1 MRLNDSTIH
10 TISFLIIL
18 LHARYEDVQKD
29 PDSEVKNI
37 LRGRGLIVGTIEA
50 GNIPKQD
57 TKTEQC
63 FKLLTPTLYSKAMKK
78 LNQRMEGKIGY
89 PLVQKTLQRQQ
100 SLSLCA
106 WNLLM
111 DTLWWIIVPTLIL
124 LFHFGIYLLWREIS
138 RQYAIYSKRSRNTFP
153 THTNSKSLAGR
164 MRRNPP
170 SSRLRY

>member
-1 MRLNDSTIH
+1 MILLCTYNI
-10 TISFLIIL
+10 ILIVL

-37 LRGRGLIVGTIEA
+37 LRGRGVIVGAIEA
-50 GNIPKQD
+50 GNIAKQD

-63 FKLLTPTLYSKAMKK
+63 FKLFTPMLYSKAIKK

-89 PLVQKTLQRQQ
+89 HLVQKNLQRPQ
-100 SLSLCA
+100 SLSISA

-153 THTNSKSLAGR
+153 TYSNSKPLAGKT
-164 MRRNPP
+164 RRNPP
-170 SSRLRY
+170 LSRLRY